1 MNKEDSK
8 LSPST
13 IDEVIL
19 AKAVPLNEQGV
30 STASS
35 TEREELSTEIDKE
48 TPALEQ
54 AHTITGTEE
63 TVKDLKRKKLP
74 IPGLI
79 ETDTNPLAYPLAES
93 DKAAVVLEPEVLLSA
108 VLFKIFFCIFGVLL
122 AISLLKKQIIEY
134 LVNNQ
139 LIVLNGNLY
148 TSAHVTFS
156 TNLPEYL
163 LYFTLCL
170 LPIFLLITFIATA
183 VDYVSTRK
191 VHIILRC
198 ILLLVV
204 LGILGGLSVYFFSSN
219 EIDVI
224 DFIRS
229 KVVLLSIVFE
239 FH

>member
-19 AKAVPLNEQGV
+19 AKAVPLNEQGISSV
-30 STASS
+30 SS
-35 TEREELSTEIDKE
+35 TKIEESSTQADKE
-48 TPALEQ
+48 GSAVEQ

-74 IPGLI
+74 IPGLV
-79 ETDTNPLAYPLAES
+79 ETESTPLTYPLNES

-122 AISLLKKQIIEY
+122 AVSLLQKQIIEY
-134 LVNNQ
+134 LINNQ
-139 LIVLNGNLY
+139 LIILNGNLY
-148 TSAHVTFS
+148 TSAHVNFS

-183 VDYVSTRK
+183 VDYVSNRK
-191 VHIILRC
+191 IHIVVRFIM
-198 ILLLVV
+198 LLAL
-204 LGILGGLSVYFFSSN
+204 LGIIGGLSSYFLASN
-219 EIDVI
+219 EIDLI
-224 DFIRS
+224 GFIRS
-229 KVVLLSIVFE
+229 KVALLSIVLE